1 MKLINKH
8 IEKDGSGYVTLRPE
22 DDEDMWHVYNLISE
36 GDHVRALAVRR
47 VQTVS
52 STGSSDSYRV
62 KTNLTLEVT
71 KTTFS
76 SAASSS
82 STQSNG
88 SGLSK
93 NNSEPTASLQISG
106 KVIEE
111 NEFVKL
117 GSYHTLDLE
126 ANRDFRLSKL
136 TGWDSIAL
144 ERIQESTQEGRGAEI
159 GAIVCGNEGNA
170 TLCLLSEHMTIVK
183 QRIDCSIPRKR
194 KGGTSS
200 HEKALENYL
209 KTVYES
215 ILRLIPFQDL
225 KAIVIASPGFTKDTL
240 YDYIFQQANLTSN
253 KPLLQSRSKWIKVH
267 SNTSHVHGLVE
278 ALRAPEVAKM
288 LSGAKFA
295 REGVGLDKFHKMLAT
310 DELRAWYGPEH
321 VALAVD
327 RGAVGTLLISD
338 DLFRSSDPVK
348 RNHYVEMVEAVR
360 ARGGEALIFS
370 SMHESGQQLNL
381 LTGIAAI
388 LTYPLDIEVVEME
401 EREEKERL
409 EKEKN
414 GNEPNEDEE

>member
-1 MKLINKH
+1 MKLVNKH

-36 GDHVRALAVRR
+36 GDRVRALAVRR

-62 KTNLTLEVT
+62 RTNLTLEVT

-76 SAASSS
+76 PAASSS
-82 STQSNG
+82 QANG
-88 SGLSK
+88 QGEK
-93 NNSEPTASLQISG
+93 KEPTAALQISG
-106 KVIEE
+106 KVVEE
-111 NEFVKL
+111 NDYVKL
-117 GSYHTLDLE
+117 GAYHTLDLE
-126 ANRDFRLSKL
+126 ANRDFRLSKA
-136 TGWDSIAL
+136 TGWDSVAL
-144 ERIQESTQEGRGAEI
+144 ERIEESTQEGRGAEV
-159 GAIVCGNEGNA
+159 GAIVCGEGTA
-170 TLCLLSEHMTIVK
+170 AICLLSEHMTVVR
-183 QRIDCSIPRKR
+183 QRIDTPVPRKR
-194 KGGTSS
+194 KGGTSG
-200 HEKALENYL
+200 HDKAVENFFS
-209 KTVYES
+209 TVYQAV
-215 ILRLIPFQDL
+215 LRLIPFQTL
-225 KAIVIASPGFTKDTL
+225 KAVVIASPGFTRDSL
-240 YDYIFQQANLTSN
+240 YDYIFQQATLTSN
-253 KPLLQSRSKWIKVH
+253 KPLLASRSKWIKVH

-288 LSGAKFA
+288 LQGAKFA
-295 REGVGLDKFHKMLAT
+295 KEGLGLDKFHKMLAT

-348 RNHYVEMVEAVR
+348 RNSYVQMVEDVR

-388 LTYPLDIEVVEME
+388 LTYPLDVEVVEME

-409 EKEKN
+409 EKERRVKN
-414 GNEPNEDEE
+414 GEDEEHEEEDE

>member
-1 MKLINKH
+1 MKLVNKH
-8 IEKDGSGYVTLRPE
+8 VEKDGSGYVTLRPE

-36 GDHVRALAVRR
+36 GDHVRAMAVRR

-52 STGSSDSYRV
+52 STGSSDSFRV

-82 STQSNG
+82 SASSSNQD
-88 SGLSK
+88 K
-93 NNSEPTASLQISG
+93 KIEPTASLQISG

-117 GSYHTLDLE
+117 GAYHTLDLE
-126 ANRDFRLSKL
+126 ANRDFRLTKV
-136 TGWDSIAL
+136 TGWDSVAL
-144 ERIQESTQEGRGAEI
+144 ERIQESTAEGRGAEI
-159 GAIVCGNEGNA
+159 GAIVCGEGTA
-170 TLCLLSEHMTIVK
+170 AICLLSEHMTTVR
-183 QRIDCSIPRKR
+183 QRIDTSIPRKR
-194 KGGTSS
+194 KGGTSG
-200 HEKALENYL
+200 HDKAMENFL
-209 KTVYES
+209 STVYQA

-240 YDYIFQQANLTSN
+240 YDYIFQQANLNNN
-253 KPLLQSRSKWIKVH
+253 KPLIQSRSKWIKVH

-278 ALRAPEVAKM
+278 ALRAPEISKM
-288 LSGAKFA
+288 LQGAKFA
-295 REGVGLDKFHKMLAT
+295 KEGLGLDKFHKMLAT

-338 DLFRSSDPVK
+338 DLFRSSDPIK
-348 RNHYVEMVEAVR
+348 RNHYVEMVESVR
-360 ARGGEALIFS
+360 SKGGEVLIFS

-381 LTGIAAI
+381 ITGIAAI
-388 LTYPLDIEVVEME
+388 LTYPLDIEIVEME
-401 EREEKERL
+401 EKEEKERI
-409 EKEKN
+409 ENEKN
-414 GNEPNEDEE
+414 GINLDDNDNDEE